1 MAAEFW
7 TPFAAGLGLVLLGS
21 LLLEALLIPRPRLQ
35 GRPAAAWAAHGGLC
49 LLAYA
54 LELVLFQRAFFGA
67 VAALSTLLLLVVVS
81 NVKAK
86 MLREPFLFQDFEYF
100 TDLVRHPRLYL
111 PFFGV
116 GKALA
121 GLAAFALA
129 VYVGMAAE
137 PSLAERGGWGPALA
151 GLALLAAAG
160 TGLLGFAA
168 RRPKPGLSFDP
179 SADLQ
184 ALGFLGYLWEY
195 GLAERGPIPGAGNSP
210 FATQAQGE
218 PAARPDCVVVQS
230 ESFFDARRLCPDI
243 APGVTAAFDR
253 IRQTALWQ
261 GLLAVPAWGAN
272 TVRTEFAFLSGLS
285 PQDLGVHRFNPYRTL
300 AGQGI
305 PTLASYLKAR
315 GYRTVCVHPYWPSFY
330 RRDRVYPEMG
340 FDEFVGIDAFSN
352 DDYCGPYVGDASVG
366 RAVRKLLA
374 EAAGPLFVFAITME
388 NHGPLH
394 WESVASGDA
403 ARLYARPPPKGFDG
417 LSVYLRH
424 LENAGRMLAEI
435 QTALEESPRAG
446 WLCWYGD
453 HVPIMPEVYAE
464 QGFGDGRTDYFI
476 WHSGGGGQGQALD
489 LRAEEL
495 PVLLLAGMNH
505 KPLP

>member
-1 MAAEFW
+1 MAADFW
-7 TPFAAGLGLVLLGS
+7 PTFATGLGLVLAGS
-21 LLLEALLIPRPRLQ
+21 LVLEALLIPRPRLK
-35 GRPAAAWAAHGGLC
+35 GRPATAWAAHVGLC
-49 LLAYA
+49 LLAYG
-54 LELVLFQRAFFGA
+54 LELVLFQRTFFGA
-67 VAALSTLLLLVVVS
+67 LAALSSLLLLVVVG

-121 GLAAFALA
+121 GLAAFAGA

-137 PSLAERGGWGPALA
+137 PSLIERGGWGPTLA
-151 GLALLAAAG
+151 GLVLLAG
-160 TGLLGFAA
+160 TGAGLLGFAA
-168 RRPKPGLSFDP
+168 HRPKPSLSFDP
-179 SADLQ
+179 AADLQ

-195 GLAERGPIPGAGNSP
+195 GLAEREPIPGAGNSP
-210 FATQAQGE
+210 FAMATQGE
-218 PAARPDCVVVQS
+218 AARPDLVVVQS

-243 APGVTAAFDR
+243 APEVTAAFDR

-272 TVRTEFAFLSGLS
+272 TVRTEFAFLSGLG
-285 PQDLGVHRFNPYRTL
+285 PQDLGVHRFNPYRKL
-300 AGQGI
+300 AGQGV
-305 PTLASYLKAR
+305 PTLAGYLKAL
-315 GYRTVCVHPYWPSFY
+315 GYRTVCVHPYSPSFY

-340 FDEFVGIDAFSN
+340 FDEFVGIDAFSA
-352 DDYCGPYVGDASVG
+352 DDYCGPYVGDAAVG
-366 RAVRKLLA
+366 RVVRKLLA
-374 EAAGPLFVFAITME
+374 EAEAPLFVFAITME

-394 WESVASGDA
+394 WESVAPGDE
-403 ARLYARPPPKGFDG
+403 ARLYTRPPPKGFDD
-417 LSVYLRH
+417 LTVYLRH
-424 LENAGRMLAEI
+424 LENTGRMLAEI
-435 QTALEESPRAG
+435 RTALEESPRKG

-453 HVPIMPEVYAE
+453 HVPIMPEVYASR
-464 QGFGDGRTDYFI
+464 GYTDGRTDYFI
-476 WHSGGGGQGQALD
+476 WRRGAGGQGHALD

-495 PVLLLAGMNH
+495 SALLLAGMDH